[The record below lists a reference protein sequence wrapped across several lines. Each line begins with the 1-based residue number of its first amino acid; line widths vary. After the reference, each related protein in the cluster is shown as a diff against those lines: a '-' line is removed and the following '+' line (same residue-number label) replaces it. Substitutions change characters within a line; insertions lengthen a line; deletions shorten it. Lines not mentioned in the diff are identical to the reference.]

1 MNPTRT
7 PTDGATRQTNND
19 PTPVTLAEHPV
30 LGVAKQVVG
39 KVNNGDGTFTV
50 DFSIL
55 VRNYGDVQIRNL
67 QVTDDLDLAFGVG
80 KYVVLSKANAPGS
93 TLTINAGYNGSSDKN
108 LLAGTDT
115 LPVGG
120 EGTILLSV
128 KVTPGSNLGP
138 YLNRAIGTGNSPVGT
153 PVTDQSQDGPNP
165 DPDNDIPPDP
175 TDNNVPTRSPLRREP
190 EDRHRQAG
198 ADVHG
203 ERERHLHGALQPVR
217 QELRRRPDQ

>member
-1 MNPTRT
+1 M
-7 PTDGATRQTNND
+7 
-19 PTPVTLAEHPV
+19 

-93 TLTINAGYNGSSDKN
+93 SLAINAGYNGSSDKN

-175 TDNNVPTRSPLRREP
+175 TDNNVPTEVRFDESPKIGIAKR
-190 EDRHRQAG
+190 G

-203 ERERHLHGALQPVR
+203 ERERHLHGGLQPVR